1 MLKNYDRKIYK
12 KLYPVYTMNEKQIAI
27 PVKLTYRVREEID
40 ELVKLGV
47 FASRSEA
54 IKFAIR
60 LLILIEK
67 NKMPVSK
74 RAEEYAYEEI
84 SKKFERIKNVR

>member
-1 MLKNYDRKIYK
+1 
-12 KLYPVYTMNEKQIAI
+12 MNEKQIAI